1 MAGKRLSPRKRKEA
15 MGCAKLTILIL
26 QKNDEAQ
33 KLIDQA
39 KILLIEAGILQ
50 AEMNRR
56 TPLADHIKNI

>member
-1 MAGKRLSPRKRKEA
+1 